1 MASLPVT
8 WPWLTSLTPSPD
20 SPIIPILQPKR
31 FSFPCGFT
39 SILSYQFC
47 TLPLNQILISD
58 CVCVCVLVAQSS
70 LTLWDPINYSLPGS
84 SVHGIFQAKVLEW
97 VAIPFS
103 RASSQPRNQ
112 TGVFCISGRFFTVWA
127 TSEAIIGLAAA
138 AKSLQSCP
146 TLCDPRDGS
155 PPDFP
160 ASGILLKWIQ
170 FYYAHCISIKLG

>member
-70 LTLWDPINYSLPGS
+70 LTFCDPINCSLPGFS
-84 SVHGIFQAKVLEW
+84 AHRILQARILEW

-103 RASSQPRNQ
+103 RGSSRSRDQ
-112 TGVFCISGRFFTVWA
+112 TQVSFIADRFFT
-127 TSEAIIGLAAA
+127 I
-138 AKSLQSCP
+138 
-146 TLCDPRDGS
+146 
-155 PPDFP
+155 
-160 ASGILLKWIQ
+160 
-170 FYYAHCISIKLG
+170 